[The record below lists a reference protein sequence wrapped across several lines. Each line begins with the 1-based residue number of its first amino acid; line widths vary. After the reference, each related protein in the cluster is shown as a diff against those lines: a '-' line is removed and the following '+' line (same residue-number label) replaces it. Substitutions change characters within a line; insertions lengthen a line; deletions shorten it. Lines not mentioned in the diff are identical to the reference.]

1 MKKISSFFHARTFR
15 FLLLSLVIVLLASA
29 CEDQN
34 LNLQDLREAPTAE
47 AATTTTSMA
56 ALGVGL
62 QGFVYERL
70 PDNSIGSTIAFAK
83 IIYTKTDD
91 ASTTTIYSSSTGY
104 HKADL
109 APGSYYVTVVHPS
122 FEIYT
127 TAPGVVIVTSGYSTF
142 NIFLKKLTY
151 GFAGTCYERKWDGTI
166 GGTLASVKIT
176 FTKDDNLI
184 IKTVYSN
191 ASGSYSVSLPAGKYI
206 VTASKDNYYDYS
218 SSPGFFVVTGTD
230 GYQTGNIFL
239 KRKLIIVPLGQ

>member
-1 MKKISSFFHARTFR
+1 MKKISSLLRKRAYRFF
-15 FLLLSLVIVLLASA
+15 LLSLITLFLASA

-34 LNLQDLREAPTAE
+34 LNLEDINEARTTEPV
-47 AATTTTSMA
+47 AATTNNA
-56 ALGVGL
+56 LLGVGL

-91 ASTTTIYSSSTGY
+91 ASTTIVYSGSTGY
-104 HKADL
+104 HKVDL
-109 APGSYYVTVVHPS
+109 APGSYYVTVVHSS
-122 FEIYT
+122 FEIYKT
-127 TAPGVVIVTSGYSTF
+127 TPGVVIVTSGYSTF

-151 GFAGTCYERKWDGTI
+151 GFQGVSYERKWDGTI

-184 IKTVYSN
+184 TKTVYTN
-191 ASGSYSVSLPAGKYI
+191 ASGSYALSLPAGKYI
-206 VTASKDNYYDYS
+206 VTASKDGYYDYS

-239 KRKLIIVPLGQ
+239 RRKLIIIPLNQ

>member
-1 MKKISSFFHARTFR
+1 MKKISSLINAI
-15 FLLLSLVIVLLASA
+15 LLPLLSLIIILLASS

-34 LNLQDLREAPTAE
+34 LNLQDITVARSAE
-47 AATTTTSMA
+47 AMTSPA
-56 ALGVGL
+56 NDALLGIGL

-91 ASTTTIYSSSTGY
+91 ASTTTVYSSSTGY

-122 FEIYT
+122 FEIYNT
-127 TAPGVVIVTSGYSTF
+127 TPGVVIVTSGYSTF

-151 GFAGTCYERKWDGTI
+151 GFQGVCYERKWDGTI
-166 GGTLASVKIT
+166 GGTLSSVKIT
-176 FTKDDNLI
+176 FTKDDGLI
-184 IKTVYSN
+184 AKTVYSN
-191 ASGSYSVSLPAGKYI
+191 ASGAYIVSLPVGKYI
-206 VTASKDNYYDYS
+206 VTASKDGYYDYS

-230 GYQTGNIFL
+230 GYQTGNFFL
-239 KRKLIIVPLGQ
+239 KRKLIIVPLNQ